1 MIIVV
6 GGTKGGTGKSTLVT
20 NLAAIDLG
28 KGFDSILVD
37 ADRQGSS
44 SAWASVREETNH
56 DIPRVPTIQ
65 KFGQLALNNE
75 LKALAKKYYN
85 VFVDA
90 GGYDSEELRASLL
103 AADKILVPLKPAQF
117 DVWTLPRII
126 EIISQSQMYNP
137 NLRPY
142 FVINGAHTNPSVKEV
157 EDVLALAEE
166 VEGMVF
172 CQTVIRNRRAYV
184 KAAAQGLGVTEPK
197 DKDAKANEEM
207 LRLYEEVIH
216 G

>member
-65 KFGQLALNNE
+65 KFGQLALTNE

>member
-6 GGTKGGTGKSTLVT
+6 GGTKGGTGKSTIAT
-20 NLAAIDLG
+20 SLAAIDVC

-37 ADRQGSS
+37 ADKQGSA
-44 SAWASVREETNH
+44 SAWAAVREEAN
-56 DIPRVPTIQ
+56 DSIPRVPTVQ
-65 KFGQLALNNE
+65 KFGQLALTNE
-75 LKALAKKYYN
+75 LKSLAKKYDR

-90 GGYDSEELRASLL
+90 GGYDSEELRASTL
-103 AADKILVPLKPAQF
+103 AADKILIPLKPAQF

-126 EIISQSQMYNP
+126 QIVSQSQMYNP
-137 NLRPY
+137 ELKPF

-157 EDVLALAEE
+157 EEVLALAEE

-172 CQTVIRNRRAYV
+172 CQTILKSRRAYV
-184 KAAAQGLGVTEPK
+184 KAVAQGMAVTEPK
-197 DKDAKANEEM
+197 DKDPKASEEM
-207 LRLYEEVIH
+207 LSLYEEVVN